1 MGCSLEKE
9 VIMLNSE
16 RVLNIRSIELT
27 HYVLQAPPRNVWPS
41 PPCRQSEALS
51 GIISQDGRK
60 QVGPKI
66 ELDMLGGSRLPWYKT
81 IPKGCAPS
89 YHCCAGRPE
98 NVHTQ
103 ATSTNTQARQGC
115 VDTIPFKKVA
125 HQHLAEEHKHHM
137 YSSTKFIEKYHHS
150 LIGSLRSPVVPYKS

>member
-1 MGCSLEKE
+1 MGCSLEEE

-89 YHCCAGRPE
+89 YHCCA
-98 NVHTQ
+98 H
-103 ATSTNTQARQGC
+103 TSTKYKHQIQIYMQDWVAWIQKHPKGLRTITVLTNRNSTFIQAPS
-115 VDTIPFKKVA
+115 TS
-125 HQHLAEEHKHHM
+125 HS
-137 YSSTKFIEKYHHS
+137 SSTEIAEIW
-150 LIGSLRSPVVPYKS
+150 LALWRPPSP

>member
-1 MGCSLEKE
+1 MGCSLEEE

-103 ATSTNTQARQGC
+103 APSTSTKYKYTCKTGLRGYKNIQKGCAPSLCSRTEIAHLFKHQAQ
-115 VDTIPFKKVA
+115 V
-125 HQHLAEEHKHHM
+125 HH
-137 YSSTKFIEKYHHS
+137 T
-150 LIGSLRSPVVPYKS
+150 VPAQKLQKSD